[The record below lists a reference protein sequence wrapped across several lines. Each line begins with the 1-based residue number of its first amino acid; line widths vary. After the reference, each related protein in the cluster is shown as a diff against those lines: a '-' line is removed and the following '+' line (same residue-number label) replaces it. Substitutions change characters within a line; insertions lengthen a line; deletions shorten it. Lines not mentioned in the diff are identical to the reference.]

1 MFVQKLTTVKT
12 QDKGRLQLLSYE
24 LQKLICNFLRIGEI
38 RDFLIE
44 IGYKMLFLGLIEA
57 KVSCRDEFQACLV
70 ALSGDYCDSDP
81 FLYFSSYSDPI

>member
-1 MFVQKLTTVKT
+1 MFVQKLATVKT

-44 IGYKMLFLGLIEA
+44 IGYKMLFFG
-57 KVSCRDEFQACLV
+57 
-70 ALSGDYCDSDP
+70 
-81 FLYFSSYSDPI
+81 SYWG